1 MSVAHRLALS
11 PDDFLAWEARQ
22 DERHEYH
29 AGEVF
34 AMAVGTEPH
43 AAIIGN
49 AFLALHALFKPRGC
63 KVYTDALRV
72 RVDAADLF
80 TYPDLSVV
88 CGEAHFYDARRTTLL
103 NPTVL
108 VEVLS
113 PSTETYDR
121 TTKWGFYSQI
131 PELQAYVLISQDAPG
146 VDVYTRD
153 GAGWRID
160 RATAGTVAVPPL
172 DATLALGDL
181 YDGVEFPDAS
191 ERRRPVPQRPA

>member
-1 MSVAHRLALS
+1 MSVAHRLTLT
-11 PDDFLAWEARQ
+11 PDAFLDWEARQ
-22 DERHEYH
+22 DEKHEYH

-34 AMAVGTEPH
+34 AMAGGTEPH
-43 AAIIGN
+43 ADIITN
-49 AFLALHALFKPRGC
+49 AVLALSAVFRPRGC
-63 KVYTDALRV
+63 KVYTDAMRV
-72 RVDAADLF
+72 RIDAADLF

-88 CGEAHFYDARRTTLL
+88 CGEARFFDARRTTLL

-131 PELQAYVLISQDAPG
+131 SELQAYVLVSQDSPS

-153 GAGWRID
+153 GDGWRID
-160 RATAGTVAVPPL
+160 RATAGTVAIPSL
-172 DATLALGDL
+172 DTTLALSDL
-181 YDGVEFPDAS
+181 YDGVVFPEPS
-191 ERRRPVPQRPA
+191 ERRRPTPEA